1 MDKFWERYIQ
11 SRPADSK
18 GAFDAFAAAH
28 KEPRIMAQNGL
39 LVGTPTKEV
48 TQHGRRIYE
57 TPEGNVSEKSTTF
70 FLNGKWLNV
79 PSIHGG
85 RSFNDDQLR
94 RMIKEGT
101 IQPTSVHG
109 SRIEAE
115 EAAASRSNMM
125 KSHTRGFGQGGRIGF
140 LEGGDVET
148 LKDLYNQGLSQENI
162 AIELNTSRSA
172 ITRNIKKLKDQN
184 ILKDRDVLEVTK
196 RILNF

>member
-70 FLNGKWLNV
+70 FLNGKWLKV
-79 PSIHGG
+79 PTIHGG
-85 RSFNDDQLR
+85 RAFNDDQLR

-125 KSHTRGFGQGGRIGF
+125 KSHTRGFAG
-140 LEGGDVET
+140 GGDVIG
-148 LKDLYNQGLSQENI
+148 KPGGLVAPGVMDYAN
-162 AIELNTSRSA
+162 
-172 ITRNIKKLKDQN
+172 KVK
-184 ILKDRDVLEVTK
+184 
-196 RILNF
+196 